1 MADPFRHCEGPTTVE
16 WVKALVIV
24 VLVAILVIA
33 TLIWFAL
40 TFVLQGCCVVP
51 TPAL

>member
-1 MADPFRHCEGPTTVE
+1 LADPFRHGEGPATVE
-16 WVKALVIV
+16 WVKALIIV

-40 TFVLQGCCVVP
+40 TFVFHGCCG
-51 TPAL
+51 